1 MRIGQGWDIHRL
13 QTGNSLII
21 GGVKIESETGTIAHS
36 DGDVLIHAV
45 IDALLGSVCAGDIG
59 THFPD
64 TDSKWKDADSMKL
77 LIAAIRLL
85 REKGY
90 RPVNIDSTV
99 ILQTPKLAP
108 HIQKMRG
115 NIAAAA
121 GIELE
126 SVSVKAKTNEKLG
139 DIGRGAAVESQA
151 VVLVEKL

>member
-1 MRIGQGWDIHRL
+1 MGIGQGWDMHRL